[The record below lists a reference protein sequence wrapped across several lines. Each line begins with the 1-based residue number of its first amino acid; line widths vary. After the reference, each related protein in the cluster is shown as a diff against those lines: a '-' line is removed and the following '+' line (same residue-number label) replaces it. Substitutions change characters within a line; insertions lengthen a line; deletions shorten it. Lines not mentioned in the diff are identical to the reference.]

1 MYQIDLKK
9 MIEENNTAKKKK
21 NICNSLEIG
30 EKALVLDERLKKD
43 QHLKNYLS
51 R

>member
-9 MIEENNTAKKKK
+9 MIEENNPAKKKK
-21 NICNSLEIG
+21 ICNSLEIG